1 MHVRAHVY
9 VQKASHSLRCT
20 EREREKVCVCMC
32 VGKCGRAEGQKW
44 GDKDTVAEVWGPTT
58 KTHDGGQSTG
68 TGGEENGTTMPQG

>member
-1 MHVRAHVY
+1 MHERECVY
-9 VQKASHSLRCT
+9 MQKVSHYLRCSET
-20 EREREKVCVCMC
+20 ERESVC

-68 TGGEENGTTMPQG
+68 TGGEENGTTMPQS